1 MESQFWWFFDV
12 AAISVLLISI
22 YLSGK
27 RGFSKTIFVII
38 GYILSITAASA
49 FSGGAADIIYDKF
62 VKQRCQTQ
70 IEAALADVSMTQ
82 KTKSFIENLG
92 YGVILDEEQIGEIF
106 SSGGSVSEK
115 LYEYVN
121 SIENRT
127 VDTAEGFNENIS
139 EGFADIAESVLSEN
153 MHSYASNCAA
163 KLIEDDADGFGEA
176 LRLLQTGA
184 DDEAAAYIE
193 ENYTADAVR
202 DIIKVICFIIILF
215 ILTSAVRF
223 ISVRI
228 GRSGKIHPLGYIFEH
243 ALGGVLGIAEG
254 IMIIFLAAVAVRII
268 VVLGNDEMM
277 FFNSKAIDETFLF
290 KHIYKLTMKL

>member
-12 AAISVLLISI
+12 ATISVLLISI

-184 DDEAAAYIE
+184 DDEAVAYIE

>member
-184 DDEAAAYIE
+184 DDEAVAYIE

>member
-1 MESQFWWFFDV
+1 MESQFWWFFDA

-62 VKQRCQTQ
+62 AKQRCQTQ

-92 YGVILDEEQIGEIF
+92 YGVTLDEEQIGEIF
-106 SSGGSVSEK
+106 SSDGSVSEK

-121 SIENRT
+121 SIEDRT

-153 MHSYASNCAA
+153 MHSYVSNCAA
-163 KLIEDDADGFGEA
+163 KLIEDDADGFGEV

-184 DDEAAAYIE
+184 DDETAAYIE

-215 ILTSAVRF
+215 VLTSAVRF

-228 GRSGKIHPLGYIFEH
+228 GRSGEIHPLGYISEH

-277 FFNSKAIDETFLF
+277 LFNSKAIDETFLF
-290 KHIYKLTMKL
+290 KRIYKLTMKL